1 MTGTIGSAATLKV
14 MERMRG
20 TNSVVGSVT
29 AGVFG
34 PSQLRSQNVALE
46 LAERAAT
53 VQYPI
58 VHIYCDKVI
67 NDQREKFRS
76 FSGRAQMTIEV
87 RHSQDRL
94 DALQDALEVY
104 ADAAA
109 QALSA
114 SRGDWGDGMSYNG
127 GYEISFGAAKQGGK
141 NFVQVAKVT
150 FEIQV
155 SRN

>member
-1 MTGTIGSAATLKV
+1 MTGTIGSTATLKV
-14 MERMRG
+14 IERMG
-20 TNSVVGSVT
+20 GANSVEGSVT
-29 AGVFG
+29 AGVFAS
-34 PSQLRSQNVALE
+34 SQLRTQNATLE
-46 LAERAAT
+46 LAQQAGT
-53 VQYPI
+53 VQYPV

-76 FSGRAQMTIEV
+76 FSGRAQMSIEV

-94 DALQDALEVY
+94 DGLQTALDVY
-104 ADAAA
+104 TDAAA
-109 QALSA
+109 QALNA
-114 SRGDWGDGMSYNG
+114 SRGDWGDGMSFNG
-127 GYEISFGAAKQGGK
+127 AYEISFAAAKHGGK

>member
-14 MERMRG
+14 IERMG
-20 TNSVVGSVT
+20 GANSVEGSVT

-34 PSQLRSQNVALE
+34 SSQLRSQNVALE
-46 LAERAAT
+46 LALQAGT
-53 VQYPI
+53 VQYPV
-58 VHIYCDKVI
+58 VHIYCDKVT

-76 FSGRAQMTIEV
+76 FSGRAQMSIEV

-94 DALQDALEVY
+94 DGLQDALEVY

-109 QALSA
+109 QALNA
-114 SRGDWGDGMSYNG
+114 SRGDWGDGMSFSG
-127 GYEISFGAAKQGGK
+127 AYEISFGAAKHGGK

>member
-14 MERMRG
+14 IERMGG
-20 TNSVVGSVT
+20 TNSVEGSVT
-29 AGVFG
+29 AAVFES
-34 PSQLRSQNVALE
+34 SQLRSQNIALE
-46 LAERAAT
+46 LAERAGT
-53 VQYPI
+53 VQYPV

-94 DALQDALEVY
+94 EALQDALEVY

-109 QALSA
+109 GALNA

-127 GYEISFGAAKQGGK
+127 AYEISFGAAKQGGK

>member
-1 MTGTIGSAATLKV
+1 MTGTIGNTATLKV
-14 MERMRG
+14 IERMTG
-20 TNSVVGSVT
+20 VNSVEGSVT
-29 AGVFG
+29 AGVFEAG
-34 PSQLRSQNVALE
+34 QLRLQNVALE
-46 LAERAAT
+46 LVERAGT
-53 VQYPI
+53 VQYPV
-58 VHIYCDKVI
+58 VHIYCDKVM

-76 FSGRAQMTIEV
+76 FSGRVQMTIEL

-94 DALQDALEVY
+94 EGLQDALEVY

-109 QALSA
+109 QALNS

-127 GYEISFGAAKQGGK
+127 AYEMSFGAAKHGGK

>member
-14 MERMRG
+14 IERMG
-20 TNSVVGSVT
+20 GANSIDGSVT
-29 AGVFG
+29 AGVFD
-34 PSQLRSQNVALE
+34 SVRLRSQNIALE
-46 LAERAAT
+46 LVERAGP
-53 VQYPI
+53 VPYPV

-76 FSGRAQMTIEV
+76 FSGRVQMTIEL

-94 DALQDALEVY
+94 DGLQDALESF

-109 QALSA
+109 QALNG

-127 GYEISFGAAKQGGK
+127 AYEMSFGAAKQGGK